1 MKKPNIFIDENAGF
15 CFGVTKAI
23 NTAEDFLKKDSL
35 FCLGELLHNETEMNI
50 LKNKGLKVISY
61 SNIENLSNSPILFRA
76 HGEPKSTYDK
86 VKKNNNVIIDATC
99 PIVKQLQKNVIK
111 SYNNGE
117 NIFIFGKESHPEII
131 GIVGNINNDAVV
143 FNSLEELK
151 KIELPESITLY
162 SQTTLNPKK
171 FNEVIEYLKSK
182 NVKLNA
188 IDSICNSVK
197 KRLLTIEEFCLNHD
211 LIIFISGKN
220 SSNGKSLF
228 RICESINKNSFHI
241 ASTEEIKREWFNENL
256 NSVGISGAT
265 STPKRLLNEV
275 KDFILNLLN
284 Y

>member
-1 MKKPNIFIDENAGF
+1 MDIVIDENAGF
-15 CFGVTKAI
+15 CFGVTNAI
-23 NTAEDFLKKDSL
+23 KTAENYLKNDSL
-35 FCLGELLHNETEMNI
+35 FCLGELLHNETEMKI
-50 LKNKGLKVISY
+50 LKDKGLKVISH
-61 SNIENLSNSPILFRA
+61 SDINNISESPILFRA

-86 VKKNNNVIIDATC
+86 VNKNNNNILDATC

-117 NIFIFGKESHPEII
+117 NIFIFGKASHPEIK

-151 KIELPESITLY
+151 KIDLPESITLY
-162 SQTTLNPKK
+162 SQTTLNPEKY
-171 FNEVIEYLKSK
+171 NEVIEYLQSK
-182 NVKLNA
+182 NIKLKA

-197 KRLLTIEEFCLNHD
+197 KRLKSIEDFCLNHD

-228 RICESINKNSFHI
+228 KICESINKNSYHI
-241 ASTEEIKREWFNENL
+241 ANTTEIKKEWFTNNL
-256 NSVGISGAT
+256 KSVGISGAT

-275 KDFILNLLN
+275 KEFILNLLN
-284 Y
+284 N